1 MKMHKTKQSHKKSF
15 QHLLIFSFSLS
26 ILLVALFS
34 SLATSWLNSKHI
46 RDNLIIEGT
55 EITRSFAD
63 QTTLALLYE
72 QGEHAQNAA
81 ASTLSFPNVHH
92 VAVYTSEGTLLF
104 ELGDKLDRQL
114 HTEYGKTH
122 PQPSESSLVSESPQ
136 AWVFSA
142 PSLLIT
148 NSTEDELQF
157 FEAFETEQSVDDE
170 FLGHVTVELSKESLH
185 DAQAGILFSNISVS
199 LLLALLLILPLKKL
213 TLHFTQPLHHLSLT
227 MDKAQESKDFSARAE
242 EDRGPNE
249 AQVIAQ
255 AFNAMMEVLADQERK
270 LREDNELLEERVSQ
284 RTQDLIQAR
293 DQALEAN
300 RAKSA
305 FLANMSHELRTPLNA
320 IIGYSE
326 MVLEEGEDE
335 TDFFATKEIER
346 IHSSGKNLLH
356 LINEILDL
364 SKIEAG
370 KIELYIEQFLII
382 EVLEEIKDAVLPLV
396 TSNKNQFEIK
406 VNQNAEYMTSDST
419 RIRQI
424 LFNLLS
430 NACKFTTK
438 GQVSLLVDTFETEE
452 QSWIEFRVCDTGIG
466 IKEKDMD
473 KLFEEFKQVSASTT
487 KLYGGAGLGLTISD
501 RFSKML
507 GGHIKVRSQ
516 YGKGSEFSLILPQTL
531 SLPNNADP
539 NSSQKTSEAKR
550 IAEKHENVVC
560 L

>member
-1 MKMHKTKQSHKKSF
+1 MKTHKTKQSHKKSF

-55 EITRSFAD
+55 EITRSFAE
-63 QTTLALLYE
+63 QATLALLYE

-81 ASTLSFPNVHH
+81 TSTLSFPNVRH
-92 VAVYTSEGTLLF
+92 VAVYTSEGALLF
-104 ELGDKLDRQL
+104 ELGDKLDRLL
-114 HTEYGKTH
+114 HTEYGKTP
-122 PQPSESSLVSESPQ
+122 PQPSESLLVSESPQ

-157 FEAFETEQSVDDE
+157 FEAFETEQRVDNE
-170 FLGHVTVELSKESLH
+170 FLGHVTVELSKKSLQN
-185 DAQAGILFSNISVS
+185 AQTGILFSNISVS

-213 TLHFTQPLHHLSLT
+213 TKHFTQPLHQLSMT
-227 MDKAQESKDFSARAE
+227 MHKAQESKDFSTRAE
-242 EDRGPNE
+242 EHSGPKE
-249 AQVIAQ
+249 AHVIAQ
-255 AFNAMMEVLADQERK
+255 AFNAMMEVLDDQERK

-284 RTQDLIQAR
+284 RTEDLIHAR

-326 MVLEEGEDE
+326 MVLEESEDE
-335 TDFFATKEIER
+335 SNFFATKEIER
-346 IHSSGKNLLH
+346 IHSSGQNLLH

-370 KIELYIEQFLII
+370 KIELYIERFLII
-382 EVLEEIKDAVLPLV
+382 ETLEEIKDAVLPLV
-396 TSNKNQFEIK
+396 KANKNKFEIK
-406 VNQNAEYMTSDST
+406 INQNVEYMTSDST

-430 NACKFTTK
+430 NACKFTSE
-438 GQVSLLVDTFETEE
+438 GNVSLIVDSMDVENRT
-452 QSWIEFRVCDTGIG
+452 WIEFRVSDTGIG
-466 IKEKDMD
+466 IKEADMH

-507 GGHIKVRSQ
+507 GGHISVKSTF
-516 YGKGSEFSLILPQTL
+516 GEGSEFTLMLPAFPEHLQSTAPQRVVQQT
-531 SLPNNADP
+531 SA
-539 NSSQKTSEAKR
+539 A
-550 IAEKHENVVC
+550 
-560 L
+560 